1 MTERDKHVIGV
12 AIVVAIGLLFAS
24 AVVYLAVVEPIM
36 RLIAGIIAVTVLL
49 ILGIHLAGW
58 DEEDY

>member
-24 AVVYLAVVEPIM
+24 AVGLSGRGRTYNAVNRGKYCRYRAADSRNALG
-36 RLIAGIIAVTVLL
+36 RLG
-49 ILGIHLAGW
+49 
-58 DEEDY
+58 